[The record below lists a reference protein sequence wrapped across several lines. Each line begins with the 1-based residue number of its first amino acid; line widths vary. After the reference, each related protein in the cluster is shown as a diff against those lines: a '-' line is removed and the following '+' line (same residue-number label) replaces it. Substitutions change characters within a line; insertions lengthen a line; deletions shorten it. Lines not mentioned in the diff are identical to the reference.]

1 MAKKITTLE
10 NSSEFEING
19 IKGTVPIGGIHFVYN
34 AICAATVGMLMG
46 LSQEQI
52 KSRCLCS
59 PVIRKMIGNYEVYK

>member
-34 AICAATVGMLMG
+34 SVCAFAVGDILNV
-46 LSQEQI
+46 EKEKI
-52 KSRCLCS
+52 
-59 PVIRKMIGNYEVYK
+59 ITI